1 MSPMISKTSP
11 VLAQLLCPALKAC
24 GRCIWSVNSY
34 WSVSI
39 IIFLLYASVLRSSHV
54 NAFKT
59 VFHLTK
65 IGILLVSHAAH
76 LVFNHFAPTTTREPP
91 VCFALARA
99 RRSRRGTVTRET

>member
-1 MSPMISKTSP
+1 MLPMISKTSP

-39 IIFLLYASVLRSSHV
+39 LLYASVLRSRHV

-59 VFHLTK
+59 FFHLTK

-76 LVFNHFAPTTTREPP
+76 LVFNHFAPTTTHKPPITFNVCGDGEGGEP
-91 VCFALARA
+91 VALH
-99 RRSRRGTVTRET
+99 VTS